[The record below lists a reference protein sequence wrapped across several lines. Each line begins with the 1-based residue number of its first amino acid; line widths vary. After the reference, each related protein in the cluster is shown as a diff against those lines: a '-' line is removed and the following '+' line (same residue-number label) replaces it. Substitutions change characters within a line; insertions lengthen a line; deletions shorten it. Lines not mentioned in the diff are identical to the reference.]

1 MKAIGL
7 STSLPIDDPQ
17 SLFEFDAPTPTPGPR
32 DLLVRVRAVSLNPV
46 DWKQRKRVAQGVT
59 LPEPRILG
67 YDASGVVEAVG
78 PEATLFRPGDAVFY
92 AGSMQRQGTNA
103 ELHLVDERIVGRKP
117 ASLTDAEAAALPLTS
132 LTAWEAIFDR
142 LKIPDR
148 LRVPEGSG
156 AGKALLIVGGAG
168 GVGSVAIQIAKQ
180 LTRLEVI
187 ATASRDESARWCR
200 DLGADA
206 IADHRDLVA
215 SVRGLGR
222 QHVDFILCTNDFEGH
237 WRSLCELVA
246 PQGAICSIL
255 GARQLDDVS
264 QLMAKSATLA
274 WELMFTRST
283 FQTDDMIEQHR
294 ILDRIAELADAGRLR
309 TTLTR
314 TLRGLTAE
322 SHRQAH
328 ELVEAGH
335 MTGKLAI
342 VYG

>member
-7 STSLPIDDPQ
+7 TTSLPIDDPQ
-17 SLFEFDAPTPTPGPR
+17 SLFEFETETPAPGPR

-46 DWKQRKRVAQGVT
+46 DWKQRKRLAQGIT

-78 PEATLFRPGDAVFY
+78 PEVSLFRPGDAVFY

-117 ASLTDAEAAALPLTS
+117 ASLSDAEAAALPLTS

-142 LKIPDR
+142 L
-148 LRVPEGSG
+148 RVPEGGG

-168 GVGSVAIQIAKQ
+168 GVGSIAIQIAKQ

-215 SVRGLGR
+215 AVRGLGR

-237 WRSLCELVA
+237 WRSLGELIA

-264 QLMAKSATLA
+264 ALMGKSVTLA

-283 FQTDDMIEQHR
+283 FQTEDMSEQHH
-294 ILDRIAELADAGRLR
+294 ILNRVAELADAGRLR

-314 TLRGLTAE
+314 TLTGFTAE
-322 SHRQAH
+322 NHRQAH

-335 MTGKLAI
+335 MIGKVAI
-342 VYG
+342 SYI

>member
-17 SLFEFDAPTPTPGPR
+17 SLFEFETAAPTPGPR
-32 DLLVRVRAVSLNPV
+32 DLLVRVRAVSVNPV
-46 DWKQRKRVAQGVT
+46 DWKQRQRVAQGIT

-78 PEATLFRPGDAVFY
+78 SEVGLFQPGDAVFY
-92 AGSMQRQGTNA
+92 AGSMQRQGSNA

-117 ASLTDAEAAALPLTS
+117 AALTDAEAAALPLTS

-142 LKIPDR
+142 LRIS
-148 LRVPEGSG
+148 EGGG
-156 AGKALLIVGGAG
+156 AGKALLIIGGAG
-168 GVGSVAIQIAKQ
+168 GVGSIAVQVAKQ
-180 LTRLEVI
+180 LTGLEVI
-187 ATASRDESARWCR
+187 ATASREESARWCR
-200 DLGADA
+200 DLGADR

-222 QHVDFILCTNDFEGH
+222 QFVEYILCTNDFEGH
-237 WRSLCELVA
+237 WRSLGELIA

-255 GARQLDDVS
+255 GARQLPDVGP
-264 QLMAKSATLA
+264 LMAKSATLA

-283 FQTDDMIEQHR
+283 FATEDMGEQHR
-294 ILDRIAELADAGRLR
+294 ILDRMADLVDAGRIR

-314 TLRGLTAE
+314 TLTGFTAAN
-322 SHRQAH
+322 HRQAH
-328 ELVEAGH
+328 ELLEAGQ
-335 MTGKLAI
+335 MIGKLAI
-342 VYG
+342 TYA

>member
-7 STSLPIDDPQ
+7 TTSLPIDDPQ
-17 SLFEFDAPTPTPGPR
+17 SLFEFETGTPAPGPQ
-32 DLLVRVRAVSLNPV
+32 DLLVRVRAVSVNPV
-46 DWKQRKRVAQGVT
+46 DWKQRQRVAQGIT

-78 PEATLFRPGDAVFY
+78 PEVSLFRPGDAVFY
-92 AGSMQRQGTNA
+92 AGSMQRQGSNA

-117 ASLTDAEAAALPLTS
+117 ATLSDAEAAALPLTS
-132 LTAWEAIFDR
+132 LTAWEAMFDR
-142 LKIPDR
+142 LRI
-148 LRVPEGSG
+148 PEGGG

-168 GVGSVAIQIAKQ
+168 GVGSVAIQLAKQ

-200 DLGADA
+200 ELGADR

-222 QHVDFILCTNDFEGH
+222 QHVEHILCTNDFEGH
-237 WRSLCELVA
+237 WRSLCELIA

-255 GARQLDDVS
+255 GAKKLDDPGP
-264 QLMAKSATLA
+264 LMGKSATLA

-283 FQTDDMIEQHR
+283 FATEDMEEQHR
-294 ILDRIAELADAGRLR
+294 ILDRMAELVDAGRIR

-314 TLRGLTAE
+314 TLTGFTAE
-322 SHRQAH
+322 NHRQAH
-328 ELVEAGH
+328 QLVEAGH
-335 MTGKLAI
+335 MIGKLA
-342 VYG
+342 VTYA